1 MAKRLLA
8 AVRQEPGKP
17 VVNPS
22 GYACSKVSKCGEH
35 VAKIRQKPRLINICR
50 LKTRFEAGRKPSE
63 LSGMMRI
70 PSFGIAATAACAV
83 VLFGCVGPKSYE
95 QLAAT
100 NDSLVTANDRMVAD
114 AREAA
119 QARVE
124 LEGRVTT
131 LEKANARLERTASL
145 AEMQSKDAQ
154 EELTRLR
161 ELNDALSEQ
170 GSAGVA
176 ALADENRKLLEGV
189 MKQRA
194 ELQQQEDALRKLEVD
209 LNQRSA
215 ELNER
220 SQRVEELEALLSSRD
235 AAADALRKRVAD
247 ALLGFKDRGLTV
259 EQRDG
264 KVYVSLEA
272 KLLFA
277 SGSTAVE
284 PEGRKALEQLAKAV
298 AGSEDLEIVVEGHT
312 DTDALQS
319 PSHPR
324 NNWELS
330 VLRATEV
337 VGILT
342 RSGANIDPKRL
353 TAAGRS
359 EFHPVDPAN
368 KSKNRRIEIVLA
380 PKLDALY
387 ELIRTE

>member
-1 MAKRLLA
+1 
-8 AVRQEPGKP
+8 
-17 VVNPS
+17 
-22 GYACSKVSKCGEH
+22 
-35 VAKIRQKPRLINICR
+35 

-342 RSGANIDPKRL
+342 RSGANIDPERL

-368 KSKNRRIEIVLA
+368 KAKNRRIEIVLA

>member
-1 MAKRLLA
+1 
-8 AVRQEPGKP
+8 
-17 VVNPS
+17 
-22 GYACSKVSKCGEH
+22 
-35 VAKIRQKPRLINICR
+35 
-50 LKTRFEAGRKPSE
+50 
-63 LSGMMRI
+63 
-70 PSFGIAATAACAV
+70 
-83 VLFGCVGPKSYE
+83 
-95 QLAAT
+95 
-100 NDSLVTANDRMVAD
+100 MVAD

-176 ALADENRKLLEGV
+176 ALAEENRKLL
-189 MKQRA
+189 
-194 ELQQQEDALRKLEVD
+194 EDALRKLEVD

-368 KSKNRRIEIVLA
+368 KAKNRRIEIVLA

>member
-1 MAKRLLA
+1 MRSSCGKGTKKPQFINILRLKTQRA
-8 AVRQEPGKP
+8 AVRK
-17 VVNPS
+17 
-22 GYACSKVSKCGEH
+22 A
-35 VAKIRQKPRLINICR
+35 
-50 LKTRFEAGRKPSE
+50 SE
-63 LSGMMRI
+63 LSGMKRI
-70 PSFGIAATAACAV
+70 LPFSVAV
-83 VLFGCVGPKSYE
+83 AGVLSLFSCVGPQSYE

-100 NDSLVTANDRMVAD
+100 NDSLVTANTRMVAD
-114 AREAA
+114 ARQAA
-119 QARVE
+119 LASQE
-124 LEGRVTT
+124 LEGRIVT
-131 LEKANARLERTASL
+131 LEKANARMARDTARYGIE
-145 AEMQSKDAQ
+145 AREAG
-154 EELTRLR
+154 EELARLR
-161 ELNDALSEQ
+161 ELNEALSAQ
-170 GSAGVA
+170 GSQGLA

-194 ELQQQEDALRKLEVD
+194 ELQQQEDALR
-209 LNQRSA
+209 R
-215 ELNER
+215 
-220 SQRVEELEALLSSRD
+220 LEADL
-235 AAADALRKRVAD
+235 
-247 ALLGFKDRGLTV
+247 DRGLTV

-298 AGSEDLEIVVEGHT
+298 AGSKDLEIVVEGHT

-342 RSGANIDPKRL
+342 KSGAAIDPTRL

-359 EFHPVDPAN
+359 EYHPVDPAN
-368 KSKNRRIEIVLA
+368 KAKNRRIEIVLA

-387 ELIRTE
+387 DLIRTE

>member
-1 MAKRLLA
+1 M
-8 AVRQEPGKP
+8 
-17 VVNPS
+17 
-22 GYACSKVSKCGEH
+22 
-35 VAKIRQKPRLINICR
+35 NIFR
-50 LKTRFEAGRKPSE
+50 LKTQFKAGRKPSE
-63 LSGMMRI
+63 LAGMMRI
-70 PSFGIAATAACAV
+70 SSGEGTAAVACSMA
-83 VLFGCVGPKSYE
+83 LFSCVGPKSYE

-100 NDSLVTANDRMVAD
+100 NDSLVTANDRMVAE

-119 QARVE
+119 QARTE
-124 LEGRVTT
+124 LEGRIGT
-131 LEKANARLERTASL
+131 LEKANARLERAATL

-161 ELNDALSEQ
+161 ELNDALTEQ
-170 GSAGVA
+170 GSAGLA
-176 ALADENRKLLEGV
+176 ALSDENRKLLEGV

-194 ELQQQEDALRKLEVD
+194 ELQLQEDALRKLEVD

-319 PSHPR
+319 PNHPR

-368 KSKNRRIEIVLA
+368 KAKNRRIEIVLA

>member
-1 MAKRLLA
+1 
-8 AVRQEPGKP
+8 
-17 VVNPS
+17 
-22 GYACSKVSKCGEH
+22 
-35 VAKIRQKPRLINICR
+35 
-50 LKTRFEAGRKPSE
+50 
-63 LSGMMRI
+63 MMRI

-209 LNQRSA
+209 LNLRSA

-368 KSKNRRIEIVLA
+368 KAKNRRIEIVLA

>member
-1 MAKRLLA
+1 MMHPFRFETAA
-8 AVRQEPGKP
+8 AV
-17 VVNPS
+17 
-22 GYACSKVSKCGEH
+22 
-35 VAKIRQKPRLINICR
+35 
-50 LKTRFEAGRKPSE
+50 
-63 LSGMMRI
+63 
-70 PSFGIAATAACAV
+70 ACAV
-83 VLFGCVGPKSYE
+83 LLFSCVGPKSYE

-100 NDSLVTANDRMVAD
+100 NDSLVTAHARMEAE

-119 QARVE
+119 LARNE
-124 LEGRVTT
+124 LEGRIAT
-131 LEKANARLERTASL
+131 LEKANSRLERAASV
-145 AEMQSKDAQ
+145 AEMQAKDAE

-170 GSAGVA
+170 GSAGLA
-176 ALADENRKLLEGV
+176 ALSDENRKLLDGV

-220 SQRVEELEALLSSRD
+220 SRRVEELEQLLASRD
-235 AAADALRKRVAD
+235 EAANALRKRVAD

-298 AGSEDLEIVVEGHT
+298 AGSEGLEIVVEGHT

-359 EFHPVDPAN
+359 EYHPVDPAN
-368 KSKNRRIEIVLA
+368 KAKNRRIEIVLA

-387 ELIRTE
+387 DIIRTE

>member
-1 MAKRLLA
+1 LRLKTQRA
-8 AVRQEPGKP
+8 AVRK
-17 VVNPS
+17 
-22 GYACSKVSKCGEH
+22 A
-35 VAKIRQKPRLINICR
+35 
-50 LKTRFEAGRKPSE
+50 SE
-63 LSGMMRI
+63 LSGMKRI
-70 PSFGIAATAACAV
+70 LPFSGV
-83 VLFGCVGPKSYE
+83 VAGVLSLFSCVGPQSYE

-100 NDSLVTANDRMVAD
+100 NDSLATANTRMVAD
-114 AREAA
+114 ARQAA
-119 QARVE
+119 LASQE
-124 LEGRVTT
+124 LEGRIVT
-131 LEKANARLERTASL
+131 LEKANARMARDTARYGIE
-145 AEMQSKDAQ
+145 AREAG
-154 EELTRLR
+154 EELARLR
-161 ELNDALSEQ
+161 ELNEALSAQ
-170 GSAGVA
+170 GSQGLA

-194 ELQQQEDALRKLEVD
+194 ELQQQEDALRRLEAD
-209 LNQRSA
+209 LNVRSA

-220 SQRVEELEALLSSRD
+220 SQRVEELEQLLASRD
-235 AAADALRKRVAD
+235 AAANALRQRVAD

-298 AGSEDLEIVVEGHT
+298 AGSKDLEIVVEGHT

-342 RSGANIDPKRL
+342 KSGAAIDPTRL

-359 EFHPVDPAN
+359 EYHPVDPAN
-368 KSKNRRIEIVLA
+368 KAKNRRIEIVLA

-387 ELIRTE
+387 DLIRTE